1 MKKEFGPSPT
11 PLHQKIFFPTVMK
24 PFWLVVKVRDSQEVE
39 REEQER
45 RRRKKEDKERK
56 KELKQEGG
64 GGGTPSKMARL
75 EQQLKQEP
83 ADQANNK
90 STRPSGLQVRYPLQ
104 RYIVTPLSL
113 HRCEV

>member
-1 MKKEFGPSPT
+1 M
-11 PLHQKIFFPTVMK
+11 
-24 PFWLVVKVRDSQEVE
+24 RDSQEVE

-75 EQQLKQEP
+75 EQQLKQEQP
-83 ADQANNK
+83 AGHQDQSSNK
-90 STRPSGLQVRYPLQ
+90 STRPSGLQVRNPL
-104 RYIVTPLSL
+104 
-113 HRCEV
+113 

>member
-1 MKKEFGPSPT
+1 M
-11 PLHQKIFFPTVMK
+11 
-24 PFWLVVKVRDSQEVE
+24 E

-56 KELKQEGG
+56 KELKQAG

-90 STRPSGLQVRYPLQ
+90 SNRPSGLQVVPVTALYRYCVIDTYLCGFFSHYFPFFPVASDFYRHL
-104 RYIVTPLSL
+104 
-113 HRCEV
+113 

>member
-1 MKKEFGPSPT
+1 M
-11 PLHQKIFFPTVMK
+11 
-24 PFWLVVKVRDSQEVE
+24 RDSQEVE

-90 STRPSGLQVRYPLQ
+90 STRPSGLQVYPLQ
-104 RYIVTPLSL
+104 RYIVTVL
-113 HRCEV
+113 RYRYRTYM

>member
-1 MKKEFGPSPT
+1 M
-11 PLHQKIFFPTVMK
+11 
-24 PFWLVVKVRDSQEVE
+24 RDSQEVE

-56 KELKQEGG
+56 KELKQEG

>member
-1 MKKEFGPSPT
+1 M
-11 PLHQKIFFPTVMK
+11 
-24 PFWLVVKVRDSQEVE
+24 RDSQEVE

-64 GGGTPSKMARL
+64 GGGGTPSKMARL

-83 ADQANNK
+83 ADQASNK
-90 STRPSGLQVRYPLQ
+90 STRPSGLQVYPLQ
-104 RYIVTPLSL
+104 RYIVTPLSI
-113 HRCEV
+113 HICEVFFSHYFLSFLSPPIFYRHL